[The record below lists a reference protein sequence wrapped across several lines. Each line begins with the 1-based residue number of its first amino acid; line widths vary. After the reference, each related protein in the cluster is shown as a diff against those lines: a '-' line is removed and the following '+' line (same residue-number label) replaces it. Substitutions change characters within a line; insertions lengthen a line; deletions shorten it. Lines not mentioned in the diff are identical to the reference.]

1 MPGDASVLF
10 HASRDRK
17 GTFARAVPL
26 GLSDR
31 PYSSRTRSLVRI
43 TIIGGGLAGCEAAW
57 QLAKRG
63 VRVRVIEMKPC
74 AYSPAHHSPDLGELV
89 CSNSLRSAILHS
101 AAGLLK
107 QELRILD
114 SLVIETADA
123 TAVPAGKALAV
134 DRSLFARL
142 ITERL
147 ETHSLVTVERRELTH
162 IPTEDHGIVIV
173 ATGPLT
179 SNALAEDICRMFGSD
194 GMYFYDAIAPIV
206 TAESLDMSILF
217 AASRYDEGEGD
228 YLNAAMDEPTYRAFV
243 RSILDAE
250 KVDPYPFEKI
260 PHFEGCLPVE
270 ELARR
275 GPDTLAFGPMKPV
288 GLVDPR
294 SGKRPFA
301 VVQLRAEN
309 RERSLFN
316 LVGFQTKMTHPEQE
330 RVFRMIPGLEHAT
343 FARLGSVHRNT
354 YLDAPRLLDRYSRAR
369 NRPHVFFAG
378 QITGVEGYI
387 ESTASG
393 LAVGIMAGLLAAGL
407 PVEPP
412 PAVTAIGALLKHT
425 QDTHSSRYEPMNVNF
440 GIVEPLP
447 DRTPKHRKKE
457 ALAERSL
464 SAIQD
469 WKKATEQLS
478 AEGIRRSGAC
488 LSVS

>member
-1 MPGDASVLF
+1 M
-10 HASRDRK
+10 
-17 GTFARAVPL
+17 T
-26 GLSDR
+26 
-31 PYSSRTRSLVRI
+31 I

-63 VRVRVIEMKPC
+63 IPVELAEMKPR
-74 AYSPAHHSPDLGELV
+74 AYSPAHQSPDLAELV
-89 CSNSLRSAILHS
+89 CSNSLRSAVLHS

-114 SLVIETADA
+114 SLIMEAAHA

-134 DRSLFARL
+134 DRSLFARH

-147 ETHSLVTVERRELTH
+147 EAHPLVTVQREELKQ
-162 IPTEDHGIVIV
+162 IPEADRGPVIV

-179 SNALAEDICRMFGSD
+179 ADALAQDICRLFGAE

-206 TAESLDMSILF
+206 TADTLDMGTLF
-217 AASRYDEGEGD
+217 AASRYDDEAEGD
-228 YLNAAMDEPTYRAFV
+228 YLNAPMDESAYRAFV
-243 RSILDAE
+243 EAILKAE

-294 SGKRPFA
+294 TGKRPFA

-309 RERSLFN
+309 RERTMFN

-330 RVFRMIPGLEHAT
+330 RIFRMIPGLEHAT
-343 FARLGSVHRNT
+343 FGRLGSIHRNT
-354 YLDAPRLLDRYSRAR
+354 YLDAPRLLDRFSRAR
-369 NRPHVFFAG
+369 SHPHIFFAG

-393 LAVGIMAGLLAAGL
+393 MAVGIMAGFLAAGL
-407 PVEPP
+407 PIEPP
-412 PAVTAIGALLKHT
+412 PAVTAIGALLRHT
-425 QDTHSSRYEPMNVNF
+425 QDDQAKKYEPMNVNF

-447 DRTPKHRKKE
+447 GRTPKHRKKE
-457 ALAERSL
+457 ALVERSL
-464 SAIQD
+464 TAIEE
-469 WKKATEQLS
+469 WKCTVGTLDK
-478 AEGIRRSGAC
+478 
-488 LSVS
+488 